1 MSSKPIVYILYN
13 ADASVAGKLGYAYR
27 KITASAGQ
35 SPCVACDLFH
45 GELAP
50 TETEEWTATKKKIGA
65 EVKQLHRDEIDQEI
79 KDFVTLQK
87 LRYPLILGRSDE
99 SGSLEL
105 LMEAK
110 DVQGCNKDHG
120 EFLVELAAKAA
131 EKGIPLEIA
140 K

>member
-1 MSSKPIVYILYN
+1 MAHAFVVP
-13 ADASVAGKLGYAYR
+13 SVDTDK
-27 KITASAGQ
+27 
-35 SPCVACDLFH
+35 
-45 GELAP
+45 
-50 TETEEWTATKKKIGA
+50 
-65 EVKQLHRDEIDQEI
+65 EVEQI
-79 KDFVTLQK
+79 KDFVALQK

-120 EFLVELAAKAA
+120 EFLDELAVKAA